1 MEQGDHRESGGG
13 LSQPLPLSR
22 RRRFIARFA
31 ATVLTLLALG
41 VLSGWA
47 WDLAVLREILPGL
60 PSMKPN
66 TALGF
71 LAAAAALWLAN
82 NPPSR
87 GVRHA
92 VALLSLL
99 LGLLGFVTLLEY
111 ITGISLNIDTALLPS
126 GIPDAVPYPGRPS
139 ANTAFCFLCVALYFA
154 IRLHGEAFLGILS
167 RTCLAAIGVVAGF
180 TLVLYLGHASNLL
193 LVTRHT
199 SVALHTAVGFLVLLG
214 GLLAVDVR
222 LPTNRML
229 IPLLLKRPGARW
241 VLTLLILFVGL
252 LCASFLAITV
262 HRGQEAM
269 DRARFNQIALTA
281 TNDFVDRVHVYSYG
295 LRGLQGL
302 FMASHQVT
310 REEFRLYVES
320 CDLASEFPGALGL
333 GFIRRVPRSGL
344 QDYLAGLQR
353 DPMPAFTLK
362 TQGDAA
368 ELFIIEQIEPLARNL
383 PALGFD
389 IGSEAVRRAAAEAAM
404 RSGAAT
410 LSGAIPLLQ
419 DPNSR
424 TGFLFLAPR
433 YRKGAPIT
441 TEAERVAA
449 CEGWVY
455 APIVLDGILEEVAK
469 AHRGLIDLE
478 LYDGATVASGVLL
491 HDTLPA
497 LSSTHDADTF
507 VQTVLVGLR
516 PLTLRLN
523 AGPGFFLATHTL
535 GPLVPFTLGAII
547 SVLLAMLVHALS
559 RTASL
564 AHAMASEMTGDLRRV
579 QSVLQEREKRLHRMV
594 NGLPAGAVHV
604 EAGVLSAN
612 AAIERITGYAQQ
624 EIQTLDAW
632 FNNLFGDR
640 AAAYRVEYLE
650 DRHQGFQAP
659 RTLTLRRKDGQP
671 RIVEFS
677 AYRAGDDE
685 EVWLIIDITERTAAE
700 EKFRVLFE
708 HSSDAHLL
716 FDERG
721 IIDCNFA
728 TLRLL
733 RAESKQQ
740 LLALHPAVLSP
751 EFQPDGRRS
760 LEKSR
765 EMDRLAWDNGYHR
778 FDWVHRRLD
787 GTDVPVEVALTP
799 VMLEGK
805 KVLLVVWHD
814 ITERART
821 EASLRQNERRIGAEN
836 LVQTVLLADRG
847 DELLAGLLEVL
858 MDLFEADQGVI
869 GMLRPEDGAFAGF
882 RGEVAPGQD
891 VPTTVGA
898 VWTVDSWRDP
908 WRSVL
913 VEVGVRM
920 LEGAEAIPGASALPD
935 HALGVSI
942 HVKHETIGALFLA
955 GRTAPFNL
963 EDLALAGRLSE
974 VIGPVLAVGRQR
986 DRAELARAQA
996 ESERLR
1002 YIQALE
1008 QAKDRLGQQAEELA
1022 RQAESLAAARDDA
1035 ERANKAKSTFLAAM
1049 SHEVRTPM
1057 NGVIGMASLLLDTN
1071 LTPEQED
1078 FARTLHHS
1086 ANALLTI
1093 LNDILDLS
1101 KIEAGK
1107 LTIEPIPF
1115 DLLVS
1120 CEETL
1125 ELLMPRAE
1133 AKGLPLL
1140 LRYPADAPR
1149 RLIGDPGRI
1158 RQILLNYVTNAIKFT
1173 QQGHILIDVSVKA
1186 LDGHAAIHLAVQDSG
1201 IGIPE
1206 DRIPHLFQ
1214 EFSQAEA
1221 STARRFGGTG
1231 LGLAISKRLVDLME
1245 GETGV
1250 ISAPGSGSTFWFDLR
1265 LPIDPEADKP
1275 KGPPADVAG
1284 ARVVVFDPEERSRA
1298 VLCETLAGWGI
1309 LCMPVADE
1317 DGFFKD
1323 GNGAPPAADLIIVQW
1338 RGPMNAASALASRLH
1353 AEACYA
1359 DCPLLII
1366 TSAGFK
1372 GDAQHYRSAGYSG
1385 MLSAPVRHDSL
1396 HDALTALL
1404 NAAHNE
1410 GQFVTRHSL
1419 IETRPAGRHH
1429 AIETPLASVSRGT
1442 GIRVLLAEDN
1452 VVNQKV
1458 AMRMLERLGCQV
1470 QLAVNG
1476 REAVAL
1482 ATASDFD
1489 LVLMDC
1495 QMPGMDGLEATRIL
1509 RGQPATA
1516 QLYIVAL
1523 TANAMKTGQDDCR
1536 EAGMNDFATKPIKL
1550 DHLIEILARWKA
1562 YRPHVG

>member
-1 MEQGDHRESGGG
+1 MGQGVKRDSSDG
-13 LSQPLPLSR
+13 LFQPEPLSTR
-22 RRRFIARFA
+22 RKYVARAA
-31 ATVLTLLALG
+31 ATGLMVLAIG
-41 VLSGWA
+41 VLIGWI
-47 WDLAVLREILPGL
+47 WDIAALRTVFPGL

-71 LAAAAALWLAN
+71 LAAAAALWLASF
-82 NPPSR
+82 PPSR
-87 GVRHA
+87 WANRAIAFLA
-92 VALLSLL
+92 VSIGMLS
-99 LGLLGFVTLLEY
+99 FATLLEY
-111 ITGISLNIDTALLPS
+111 VTGIDLIIDTALLPAHV
-126 GIPDAVPYPGRPS
+126 PDDVPYPGRPS
-139 ANTAFCFLCVALYFA
+139 ANTAFCFQCVAIYLS
-154 IRLHGEAFLGILS
+154 IRLVGEFFLGILS
-167 RTCLAAIGVVAGF
+167 RACLAAIGVVAGF
-180 TLVLYLGHASNLL
+180 TLFLYLGHASDVLR
-193 LVTRHT
+193 VTRHT
-199 SVALHTAVGFLVLLG
+199 SVALHTTVGFLILLLG
-214 GLLAVDVR
+214 LFAVDR
-222 LPTNRML
+222 RCPANRML
-229 IPLLLKRPGARW
+229 VPLLISRTGARW
-241 VLTLLILFVGL
+241 VLTLLILGVGL
-252 LCASFLAITV
+252 SSSLFLALTV
-262 HRGQEAM
+262 SRGQEAS
-269 DRARFNQIALTA
+269 DRARFDQIAMTV
-281 TNDFVDRVHVYSYG
+281 TNDVIDRVHVYSYG
-295 LRGLQGL
+295 LRGVRGL
-302 FMASHQVT
+302 LLASEHVS
-310 REEFRLYVES
+310 RDEFRHYVES
-320 CDLASEFPGALGL
+320 CDLPGEFPGALGF
-333 GFIRRVPRSGL
+333 GFIRRVPRTGL
-344 QDYLAGLQR
+344 QEYLTGLQR
-353 DPMPAFTLK
+353 DPIPEFTLK
-362 TQGDAA
+362 TQGDA
-368 ELFIIEQIEPLARNL
+368 EDLFIIEQIEPLARNL

-389 IGSEAVRRAAAEAAM
+389 IGSEPIRRAAAESAM
-404 RSGAAT
+404 RTGAAT

-419 DPNSR
+419 DRHSR
-424 TGFLFLAPR
+424 TGFLFLFPR
-433 YRKGAPIT
+433 YRNGAPLT

-455 APIVLDGILEEVAK
+455 APIVLDDILENVAA
-469 AHRGLIDLE
+469 AHQDLIDLE
-478 LYDGATVASGVLL
+478 LYDGAIATPDTLL
-491 HDTLPA
+491 YDTLPTVTRA
-497 LSSTHDADTF
+497 RLAGRYM
-507 VQTVLVGLR
+507 QTVLVGQR
-516 PLTLRLN
+516 PLTLRVN
-523 AGPGFFLATHTL
+523 AGPGFFLSTHTL
-535 GPLVPFTLGAII
+535 GPLVPFTLGAVI

-564 AHAMASEMTGDLRRV
+564 AQTMASEMTRDLRRV
-579 QSVLQEREKRLHRMV
+579 QSVLQEREERLHRMV
-594 NGLPAGAVHV
+594 DGLPAGAVYV

-612 AAIERITGYAQQ
+612 AAIERITGYAQ
-624 EIQTLDAW
+624 EELQTLEAW
-632 FNNLFGDR
+632 FSTLFGER
-640 AAAYRVEYLE
+640 AAENRAHYLE
-650 DRHQGFQAP
+650 DRAQGFETP
-659 RTLTLRRKDGQP
+659 RTVTLKRKDGQP
-671 RIVEFS
+671 RVVEFS
-677 AYRAGDDE
+677 AYRAGDNE
-685 EVWLIIDITERTAAE
+685 EVWLINDVSERTAAE

-716 FDERG
+716 FDGRG

-733 RAESKQQ
+733 RAESKHQ
-740 LLALHPAVLSP
+740 LLSLHPAVLSP
-751 EFQPDGRRS
+751 EYQPDGRRS

-787 GTDVPVEVALTP
+787 GTDVPVEVTLTP

-814 ITERART
+814 ITERVRT

-869 GMLRPEDGAFAGF
+869 GMLRPEEGAFAGF

-891 VPTTVGA
+891 APTTVGA
-898 VWTVDSWRDP
+898 AWPVDTWRDP

-913 VEVGVRM
+913 VEVGTRM

-955 GRTAPFNL
+955 GRAAPFNL
-963 EDLALAGRLSE
+963 EDLALASRLSE

-1008 QAKDRLGQQAEELA
+1008 QAKDRLGVQAEELA

-1173 QQGHILIDVSVKA
+1173 QHGHILIDVSVNA

-1309 LCMPVADE
+1309 QCMPVAAE
-1317 DGFFKD
+1317 DGLFKN

-1338 RGPMNAASALASRLH
+1338 RGPMNAASDLASRLH

-1359 DCPLLII
+1359 ECPLLII

-1372 GDAQHYRSAGYSG
+1372 GDAQHYRTAGYSG

-1396 HDALTALL
+1396 HDALAALL
-1404 NAAHNE
+1404 RAALPA

-1419 IETRPAGRHH
+1419 NETRPAARR
-1429 AIETPLASVSRGT
+1429 ETVDAPLDPLPRGT
-1442 GIRVLLAEDN
+1442 GIRILLAEDN

-1470 QLAVNG
+1470 QLAVDG
-1476 REAVAL
+1476 REAVDL

-1509 RGQPATA
+1509 RGQPSTA

-1523 TANAMKTGQDDCR
+1523 TANAMETGRDDCR